1 MRGACIMSRMR
12 GEIVMRRTKT
22 TEIIVETDEI
32 FVVRQSS
39 ATAAIVAQSFCSG
52 CGAAAELIAPELA
65 AAIIGA
71 STRAIYRLVE
81 AGHLHFAETPDGRLL
96 VCRDSL
102 AGLETPGAAPKQIS
116 GA

>member
-1 MRGACIMSRMR
+1 MR

-39 ATAAIVAQSFCSG
+39 TAAAISAQSFCHECES
-52 CGAAAELIAPELA
+52 AAELIAPELA

-81 AGHLHFAETPDGRLL
+81 ASLLHFAETPDGRLL
-96 VCRDSL
+96 ICQNSL
-102 AGLETPGAAPKQIS
+102 AELETPGATPKQIS

>member
-1 MRGACIMSRMR
+1 
-12 GEIVMRRTKT
+12 MRRTKT

-39 ATAAIVAQSFCSG
+39 NAAIAAQSLQSFCDE
-52 CGAAAELIAPELA
+52 CGAAAELITPELA
-65 AAIIGA
+65 AAVIGA

-81 AGHLHFAETPDGRLL
+81 ASLLHFAETPDGRLL
-96 VCRDSL
+96 ICQNSL
-102 AGLETPGAAPKQIS
+102 AELETPGATPKQIS

>member
-1 MRGACIMSRMR
+1 MK
-12 GEIVMRRTKT
+12 RTKT

-39 ATAAIVAQSFCSG
+39 TAAIATQSLQSFCDG
-52 CGAAAELIAPELA
+52 CGAAAELITPELA
-65 AAIIGA
+65 AAVIGA

-81 AGHLHFAETPDGRLL
+81 ASLLHFAETADGRLL
-96 VCRDSL
+96 ICQNSL
-102 AGLETPGAAPKQIS
+102 AELETPGATPKQIS